1 MNAPAVPVAG
11 ASKRLVFVL
20 ILVSAINPVAVN
32 MFVPAM
38 PDIMHAL
45 ATDVASVQMVL
56 SAYLFATAVA
66 QLVIGPLSDRFGRR
80 PLMIGGLL
88 VFTLASVLCAL
99 APTVGWLIGGRI
111 LQGAGGCAGMVLS
124 RAIVRDL
131 YERDRAAA
139 MLGYVTMGFAIAPM
153 LSPTLGGVLNDQLG
167 WHSIF
172 LAQAIIGGVGVLAT
186 IVIVPETRRLL
197 VQKDGKRPGYLAS
210 IRTLAR
216 IPAFW
221 SYTLCLGCGVAVFF
235 SFLSGTPVI
244 AAEILGI
251 TGTEFGLYFTFVPFG
266 FLLGN
271 FLTARF
277 SLRLGIARMMIAG
290 TGLAV
295 AAVLALGTA
304 FALGLYHPLSLFVPM
319 YFIGFAN
326 GLSFTNA
333 IAGTVSL
340 RPELAGSA
348 SGLAG
353 SLQTVGGAV
362 ASVAIG
368 VLLNINHSVFV
379 LFGGMLVFAVAS
391 FCSAVWARGAR
402 FG

>member
-1 MNAPAVPVAG
+1 MSPAPAPSAG
-11 ASKRLVFVL
+11 ASNRLVFVL
-20 ILVSAINPVAVN
+20 IIVSAVNPVAVN

-56 SAYLFATAVA
+56 SAYLFATAIA

-80 PLMIGGLL
+80 PLMIAGLL
-88 VFTLASVLCAL
+88 IFSLASVVCAL

-153 LSPTLGGVLNDQLG
+153 LSPTLGGILNDRLG

-172 LAQAIIGGVGVLAT
+172 FAQAILGGVGLLAA
-186 IVIVPETRRLL
+186 IVIVPETRKLL
-197 VQKDGKRPGYLAS
+197 IHKNGKRPGYLAS

-221 SYTLCLGCGVAVFF
+221 SFTLCLGCGVAVFF

-244 AAEILGI
+244 AAELLGVS
-251 TGTEFGLYFTFVPFG
+251 GTEFGLYFTLAPGG

-277 SLRLGIARMMIAG
+277 SQRLGIARMMIAG
-290 TGLAV
+290 TSIAV
-295 AAVLALGTA
+295 VAVLALGTA
-304 FALGLYHPLSLFVPM
+304 FALGLYHPLSLFIPM

-333 IAGTVSL
+333 FAGAVSL

-348 SGLAG
+348 SGFAG
-353 SLQTVGGAV
+353 SLQTIGGAT
-362 ASVAIG
+362 ASVVIG
-368 VLLNINHSVFV
+368 ALLSINHSVFV
-379 LFGGMLVFAVAS
+379 LFGCMLVFALGS
-391 FCSAVWARGAR
+391 FGAAVWSRSARTS
-402 FG
+402 